1 MKNNRSLPAVGSEQ
15 VTVIRQTRKPYP
27 KFIIIVMGILVKQ
40 IFERMNI
47 VNETTGMQ
55 VFAHPAFGEVRTVS
69 IDGEPWFVGKDVA
82 QRLGH
87 ANPQRAIHTHVDD
100 EDKTVTDS
108 VTVNGTPVLLINESG
123 LYSLIM
129 SSKLPSAKA
138 FKRWVTSEVLPALRQ
153 QGSYAIRQPMTPAQ
167 LIAAQAQ
174 VLVQMEEKMQALQAQ
189 TEAVRDQQ
197 TALEAKVETAIKA
210 FARPNEDHWRR
221 DMDEAIKGLCQEK
234 GLNLM
239 STKGRMFR
247 ELEQKCGC
255 DVDARQRR
263 LRQRMRKQGARKRDL
278 DCISKLDAIGADRQ
292 LRAVFESIVREWQV
306 RTAVVEGQQEIVV
319 QDSFDLAEGGKS
331 E

>member
-1 MKNNRSLPAVGSEQ
+1 MDNL
-15 VTVIRQTRKPYP
+15 QT
-27 KFIIIVMGILVKQ
+27 FQ
-40 IFERMNI
+40 
-47 VNETTGMQ
+47 
-55 VFAHPAFGEVRTVS
+55 HPTFGEVRTVV

-82 QRLGH
+82 QMLGYSNTRD
-87 ANPQRAIHTHVDD
+87 AVNCHVDA
-100 EDKTVTDS
+100 EDKNTVVNPDGKRGNPNM
-108 VTVNGTPVLLINESG
+108 TVINESG

-129 SSKLPSAKA
+129 SSKLPSAKV
-138 FKRWVTSEVLPALRQ
+138 FKRWVTSEVLPTIRQ

>member
-1 MKNNRSLPAVGSEQ
+1 MDNL
-15 VTVIRQTRKPYP
+15 QT
-27 KFIIIVMGILVKQ
+27 FQ
-40 IFERMNI
+40 
-47 VNETTGMQ
+47 
-55 VFAHPAFGEVRTVS
+55 HPTFGEVRTVA

-82 QRLGH
+82 QLLGYSN
-87 ANPQRAIHTHVDD
+87 ARDALARAVDD
-100 EDKTVTDS
+100 EDKKVSGIPTPLRGVQEMTV
-108 VTVNGTPVLLINESG
+108 INESG

-129 SSKLPSAKA
+129 SSKLPSAKV
-138 FKRWVTSEVLPALRQ
+138 FKRWVTSEVLPTIRQ

>member
-1 MKNNRSLPAVGSEQ
+1 MDNL
-15 VTVIRQTRKPYP
+15 QT
-27 KFIIIVMGILVKQ
+27 FQ
-40 IFERMNI
+40 
-47 VNETTGMQ
+47 
-55 VFAHPAFGEVRTVS
+55 HPTFGEVRTVA

-82 QRLGH
+82 QKLGYSDP
-87 ANPQRAIHTHVDD
+87 NKAIAMHIDD
-100 EDKTVTDS
+100 EDKLNDKTALS
-108 VTVNGTPVLLINESG
+108 LGQRGGWFINESG

-129 SSKLPSAKA
+129 SSKLPAAKE
-138 FKRWVTSEVLPALRQ
+138 FKRWVTSEVLPTIRQ

-319 QDSFDLAEGGKS
+319 QDSFDLAEGVKS

>member
-1 MKNNRSLPAVGSEQ
+1 MDNL
-15 VTVIRQTRKPYP
+15 QT
-27 KFIIIVMGILVKQ
+27 FQ
-40 IFERMNI
+40 
-47 VNETTGMQ
+47 
-55 VFAHPAFGEVRTVS
+55 HPTFGEVRTVA

-82 QRLGH
+82 QKLGYSDP
-87 ANPQRAIHTHVDD
+87 NKAIAMHIDD
-100 EDKTVTDS
+100 EDKLNDKTALS
-108 VTVNGTPVLLINESG
+108 LGQRGGWFINESG

-129 SSKLPSAKA
+129 SSKLPAAKE
-138 FKRWVTSEVLPALRQ
+138 FKRWVTSEVLPTIRQ
-153 QGSYAIRQPMTPAQ
+153 QGSYAVRQPMTPAQ